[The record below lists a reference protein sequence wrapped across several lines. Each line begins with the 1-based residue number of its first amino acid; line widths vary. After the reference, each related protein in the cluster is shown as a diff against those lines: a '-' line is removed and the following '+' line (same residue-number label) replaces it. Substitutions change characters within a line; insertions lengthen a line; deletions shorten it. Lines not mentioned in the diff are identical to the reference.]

1 MKYADRNSI
10 KIPPLFRAVS
20 RPHRIHPRS
29 TRRVFPHRPIVAS
42 SHRRTHTPPA
52 IPPAARLFAI
62 APSVRLG
69 RSVVSRAP
77 SPAMS
82 TRRGVRVWRLERD
95 VTHSFVIARRD
106 LALGRRAR
114 AIGGDECVRSS
125 RRRLSRAARATGW
138 TRADDGGDRDR
149 ERRRASSSRGRA
161 SDAVETA
168 IERAGGRRRMRRRRR
183 RESRNGRTG

>member
-1 MKYADRNSI
+1 
-10 KIPPLFRAVS
+10 
-20 RPHRIHPRS
+20 
-29 TRRVFPHRPIVAS
+29 
-42 SHRRTHTPPA
+42 
-52 IPPAARLFAI
+52 
-62 APSVRLG
+62 
-69 RSVVSRAP
+69 
-77 SPAMS
+77 MS

-95 VTHSFVIARRD
+95 VTHSFVIARRE

-168 IERAGGRRRMRRRRR
+168 IERAGGGGECVVVGAENHETDERDERVDAD
-183 RESRNGRTG
+183 